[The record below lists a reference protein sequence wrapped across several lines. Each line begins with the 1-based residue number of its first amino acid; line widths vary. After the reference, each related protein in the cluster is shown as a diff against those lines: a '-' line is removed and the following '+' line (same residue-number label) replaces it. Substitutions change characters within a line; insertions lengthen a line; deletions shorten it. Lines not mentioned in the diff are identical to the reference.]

1 MKSYQTLRLQ
11 RGLKELRIPKV
22 LLTDEQAGLIIM
34 ENLKHK
40 GLGMLNRIKGEG
52 RNNIT
57 SFENQPKRNLFAKNA
72 PMH

>member
-1 MKSYQTLRLQ
+1 
-11 RGLKELRIPKV
+11 
-22 LLTDEQAGLIIM
+22 M

-57 SFENQPKRNLFAKNA
+57 SFENQPKKKYLRQKCTYALTPILARKFK
-72 PMH
+72 

>member
-1 MKSYQTLRLQ
+1 
-11 RGLKELRIPKV
+11 
-22 LLTDEQAGLIIM
+22 M

-57 SFENQPKRNLFAKNA
+57 SFENQPKKNLFAKNA

>member
-1 MKSYQTLRLQ
+1 M
-11 RGLKELRIPKV
+11 RIPKV

-57 SFENQPKRNLFAKNA
+57 SFENQPKKISSPKMHLCIDTNFGAKIQIVLLRK
-72 PMH
+72 